1 MEVEVRGEVHR
12 NRQEQGR
19 HLELEEGLR
28 HFRLVHQQAVKAEA
42 KLDRVKGKEVAELAK
57 HQKMPGRHPKNQAGE
72 IQEGC
77 QREKEVLQVGNPA
90 LPEVPR
96 EQANPKVLRGVD
108 QCFRELNHYLKEES
122 QAGYCQAVAAEVVR
136 EEVLNQVA
144 EAPAGFRRRGSTE
157 EANPDRKSVRR
168 KESQDR

>member
-1 MEVEVRGEVHR
+1 MEVEAREEVRR
-12 NRQEQGR
+12 NRREQGR
-19 HLELEEGLR
+19 HLEVEEGLR
-28 HFRLVHQQAVKAEA
+28 HLRLVHQQVVKAEA
-42 KLDRVKGKEVAELAK
+42 KLDRVKGKEVAELARN
-57 HQKMPGRHPKNQAGE
+57 QRMPDRHPKNRAGE

-77 QREKEVLQVGNPA
+77 QREQEVLQVGNPG
-90 LPEVPR
+90 LPVVPR
-96 EQANPKVLRGVD
+96 GQANPKVLRGAD
-108 QCFRELNHYLKEES
+108 QCFRELNRYLEEES